1 MKVKVKFFAILR
13 ERAGASEV
21 IKDLPDGS
29 TVAELWRELQ
39 HDHPKLDV
47 PGVRLLY
54 AVNQNYVGLDQRL
67 SEGDEV
73 VFIPPVSGGHDSM
86 FRVTKQPIELNELVR
101 YVTDAEAGAI
111 ATFIGTTRNNNE
123 GRRVIALDYEAYP
136 EMAEKEL
143 ARIGADA
150 ARKWQICRMAIVHRL
165 GPVQIGEA
173 SVIIAVSSAHR
184 EAAFAASRFAIEE
197 IKKTVPIW
205 KKEVFEGGEVWI
217 GTQSGEK
224 FKDK

>member
-1 MKVKVKFFAILR
+1 
-13 ERAGASEV
+13 
-21 IKDLPDGS
+21 
-29 TVAELWRELQ
+29 
-39 HDHPKLDV
+39 
-47 PGVRLLY
+47 
-54 AVNQNYVGLDQRL
+54 
-67 SEGDEV
+67 
-73 VFIPPVSGGHDSM
+73 M
-86 FRVTKQPIELNELVR
+86 FRVTHQPIDLNALIE

-111 ATFIGTTRNNNE
+111 VPFIGTTRNNNE

-143 ARIGADA
+143 ARIGAEA
-150 ARKWQICRMAIVHRL
+150 KQKWPICKMAIVHRL

-184 EAAFAASRFAIEE
+184 DAAFAASRFAIEE

-217 GTQSGEK
+217 GSQSGEE
-224 FKDK
+224 FKGK